1 MLDGHPPGGKINAV
15 PFQAQHLAAAET
27 IQGGDLHKG
36 IDRVVTD
43 RVKQSFELVGVV
55 IAGLIALLLRKL
67 NELTRIRL
75 KDTIFYGFIQRLV
88 DDVLVLPQGG
98 RGQAAFA
105 VFAPAAGFF
114 IEKVLEG
121 LPGDILQTDS
131 ALVKIGDYLGI
142 GHQLI
147 ALKGHRVHPALRHF
161 QP

>member
-1 MLDGHPPGGKINAV
+1 MTKQLYDIAV
-15 PFQAQHLAAAET
+15 CDDVQTDREETARLTEEICKAEGILPRIARFERAEALLET

-98 RGQAAFA
+98 NHC
-105 VFAPAAGFF
+105 
-114 IEKVLEG
+114 
-121 LPGDILQTDS
+121 TM
-131 ALVKIGDYLGI
+131 
-142 GHQLI
+142 
-147 ALKGHRVHPALRHF
+147 
-161 QP
+161 